1 MQALQCMYAYVLLLI
16 MPVVMRQLLETMM
29 EFICAKLLHFAY
41 SYLTQTPQLMAY
53 ATILYFIP
61 FRSHCT
67 DNLSMPADIIK
78 EGKLSALQL
87 EAIVYGC
94 QRHQQHLP
102 AADPKRTFV
111 APSNNDKKKK
121 KSKTALKDNTTA
133 NQTFPAIKAE
143 KKKGAAGAATSDAPT
158 PNDVPPKPTVGYR
171 KGFLV
176 GDGAGMGKGRTLAG
190 FVLENNA
197 VGRKRHI
204 WVSVSSDLYD
214 DAKRGKSYYRHW
226 LRSRGLLIYD
236 MRLGQS
242 SSHPHPPH
250 RC

>member
-1 MQALQCMYAYVLLLI
+1 MMMLRTQSIIASQNPLQLHVL
-16 MPVVMRQLLETMM
+16 R
-29 EFICAKLLHFAY
+29 A
-41 SYLTQTPQLMAY
+41 
-53 ATILYFIP
+53 
-61 FRSHCT
+61 

-102 AADPKRTFV
+102 AADPNRTFQ
-111 APSNNDKKKK
+111 ATPNNDKKGKTNGKK
-121 KSKTALKDNTTA
+121 KGGSGGSKKALKDTTSSA
-133 NQTFPAIKAE
+133 NKMAPAVKAE
-143 KKKGAAGAATSDAPT
+143 KKGGAGITPTNTTSSDEPAANS
-158 PNDVPPKPTVGYR
+158 NRPTVGYR

-190 FVLENNA
+190 FVLENNS

-214 DAKRGKSYYRHW
+214 DAKRGKDM
-226 LRSRGLLIYD
+226 LLIGPSF
-236 MRLGQS
+236 LIL
-242 SSHPHPPH
+242 PF
-250 RC
+250 CVVL

>member
-1 MQALQCMYAYVLLLI
+1 MI
-16 MPVVMRQLLETMM
+16 
-29 EFICAKLLHFAY
+29 H
-41 SYLTQTPQLMAY
+41 
-53 ATILYFIP
+53 
-61 FRSHCT
+61 T

-102 AADPKRTFV
+102 AADPNRTFQ
-111 APSNNDKKKK
+111 ATPNNAKKDKKAGKNSKK
-121 KSKTALKDNTTA
+121 KAALKDATSSA
-133 NQTFPAIKAE
+133 NKKVPAVKAE
-143 KKKGAAGAATSDAPT
+143 KKVGAGTTPTTATTTEGDAP
-158 PNDVPPKPTVGYR
+158 PANSNKPTVGYR

-190 FVLENNA
+190 FVLENNS

-214 DAKRGKSYYRHW
+214 DAKRGKYYICICCW
-226 LRSRGLLIYD
+226 SLLDLLLDVMKCVVLR
-236 MRLGQS
+236 
-242 SSHPHPPH
+242 
-250 RC
+250 

>member
-1 MQALQCMYAYVLLLI
+1 M
-16 MPVVMRQLLETMM
+16 
-29 EFICAKLLHFAY
+29 LH
-41 SYLTQTPQLMAY
+41 
-53 ATILYFIP
+53 
-61 FRSHCT
+61 T

-102 AADPKRTFV
+102 AADPSRTFQ
-111 APSNNDKKKK
+111 ATPNNAKKDKKAGKNSKK
-121 KSKTALKDNTTA
+121 KAALKDATSSA
-133 NQTFPAIKAE
+133 NKKVPAVKDE
-143 KKKGAAGAATSDAPT
+143 KKVGAGTTPTTTEGDAP
-158 PNDVPPKPTVGYR
+158 PANSNKPTVGYC

-190 FVLENNA
+190 FVLENNS

-214 DAKRGKSYYRHW
+214 DAKRGKYMYAAGAGRDTFCVVLS
-226 LRSRGLLIYD
+226 
-236 MRLGQS
+236 
-242 SSHPHPPH
+242 
-250 RC
+250 

>member
-1 MQALQCMYAYVLLLI
+1 M
-16 MPVVMRQLLETMM
+16 
-29 EFICAKLLHFAY
+29 LH
-41 SYLTQTPQLMAY
+41 
-53 ATILYFIP
+53 
-61 FRSHCT
+61 T

-102 AADPKRTFV
+102 AADPNRTFQ
-111 APSNNDKKKK
+111 ATPNNAKKNKKKA
-121 KSKTALKDNTTA
+121 ALKDATSSA
-133 NQTFPAIKAE
+133 NKKVPTVKAE
-143 KKKGAAGAATSDAPT
+143 KKVGAGTTPTTATTTEGDAP
-158 PNDVPPKPTVGYR
+158 PANSNKPTVGYR

-190 FVLENNA
+190 FVLENNS

-214 DAKRGKSYYRHW
+214 DAKRGKYNM
-226 LRSRGLLIYD
+226 LE
-236 MRLGQS
+236 LGVIHFALCCHNAMIS
-242 SSHPHPPH
+242 ILSSHSI
-250 RC
+250 

>member
-1 MQALQCMYAYVLLLI
+1 M
-16 MPVVMRQLLETMM
+16 
-29 EFICAKLLHFAY
+29 LH
-41 SYLTQTPQLMAY
+41 
-53 ATILYFIP
+53 
-61 FRSHCT
+61 T

-102 AADPKRTFV
+102 AADPNRTFQ
-111 APSNNDKKKK
+111 ATPNNAKKDKKAGKNKK
-121 KSKTALKDNTTA
+121 AALKDATSSA
-133 NQTFPAIKAE
+133 NKKVPAVKAE
-143 KKKGAAGAATSDAPT
+143 KKVGAGTTPTNATNATTNEGDAP
-158 PNDVPPKPTVGYR
+158 PANSNKPTVGYR

-190 FVLENNA
+190 FVLENNS

-214 DAKRGKSYYRHW
+214 DAKRGKYMHAAGAGRDTFSVCCDNIMISILH
-226 LRSRGLLIYD
+226 LTQFASF
-236 MRLGQS
+236 S
-242 SSHPHPPH
+242 
-250 RC
+250 